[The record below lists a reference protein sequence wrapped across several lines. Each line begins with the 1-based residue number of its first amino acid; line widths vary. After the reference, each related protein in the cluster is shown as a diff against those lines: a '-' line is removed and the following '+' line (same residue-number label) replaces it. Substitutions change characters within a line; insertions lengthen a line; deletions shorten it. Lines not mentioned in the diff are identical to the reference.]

1 MPGHP
6 VGQVTEGIGHELD
19 IRVEDEVVG
28 AGKLRQDGVVAG
40 AKAAVL
46 FAAAHLN
53 ALPGPGGQQTLP
65 HGLFQPGA
73 AAVRAG
79 VVHQIEG
86 QRVAAGELQHGLG
99 RLEHLVI
106 AVIDNNTCG

>member
-1 MPGHP
+1 MGLRAPPQGQALGPPVREDEAGPGHHGIRVPGHP

-46 FAAAHLN
+46 FAAAHLDL
-53 ALPGPGGQQTLP
+53 LPGPRSQQTLP
-65 HGLFQPGA
+65 HGLFQPGP
-73 AAVRAG
+73 
-79 VVHQIEG
+79 
-86 QRVAAGELQHGLG
+86 LPSGLALST
-99 RLEHLVI
+99 R
-106 AVIDNNTCG
+106 